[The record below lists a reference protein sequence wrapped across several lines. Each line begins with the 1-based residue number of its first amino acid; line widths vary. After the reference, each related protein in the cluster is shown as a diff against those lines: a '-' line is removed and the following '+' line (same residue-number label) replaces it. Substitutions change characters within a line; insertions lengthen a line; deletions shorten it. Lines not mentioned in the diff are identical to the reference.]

1 MHNRT
6 EATEVGNF
14 RKIMKSLGGENHLEG
29 RNHYVGR
36 NLWGE
41 INGEKPFEWR
51 ETFRLER
58 NLSIGEK
65 PFDSSQL
72 KFLCYRHYE
81 EC

>member
-1 MHNRT
+1 M
-6 EATEVGNF
+6 
-14 RKIMKSLGGENHLEG
+14 
-29 RNHYVGR
+29 GR

-65 PFDSSQL
+65 PFDWRETFRLKRNLSIEEKPFDWSQL
-72 KFLCYRHYE
+72 KFLCYWHYE